1 MTDNVLDILKDKAK
15 KISSEPS
22 RKEENYNLLLQEILD
37 AGVELAGYIAD
48 NVNIGETNIYI
59 ETIWMDCNGDFM
71 IHGGT
76 KDFEADIKFSS
87 LSVKAMGNVINAILK
102 FIGGK

>member
-1 MTDNVLDILKDKAK
+1 MTDNILDILKDKAK

-22 RKEENYNLLLQEILD
+22 RKEENYSMLLQEIID
-37 AGVELAGYIAD
+37 ADIELAGYIAD

-59 ETIWMDCNGDFM
+59 ETVWMDCNGDFM

-87 LSVKAMGNVINAILK
+87 LSVEAMSNVINAILN

>member
-1 MTDNVLDILKDKAK
+1 MIDNVLDILKDKAK

-87 LSVKAMGNVINAILK
+87 LSVEAMGNVINAILK

>member
-22 RKEENYNLLLQEILD
+22 RKEENYSMLLQEILD

-87 LSVKAMGNVINAILK
+87 LSVEAMGNVINAILN

>member
-1 MTDNVLDILKDKAK
+1 MADNVLDILKDKAK
-15 KISSEPS
+15 KRSSEPS
-22 RKEENYNLLLQEILD
+22 RKEENYSMLLQEILD

-48 NVNIGETNIYI
+48 NVNIGEIDIDI
-59 ETIWMDCNGDFM
+59 ETVWIDCNGDFM

-87 LSVKAMGNVINAILK
+87 LSVEAMGNVINAILK

>member
-59 ETIWMDCNGDFM
+59 ETIWIDCNGDFM

-87 LSVKAMGNVINAILK
+87 LSAEAMSNVINAILQ
-102 FIGGK
+102 FINQT